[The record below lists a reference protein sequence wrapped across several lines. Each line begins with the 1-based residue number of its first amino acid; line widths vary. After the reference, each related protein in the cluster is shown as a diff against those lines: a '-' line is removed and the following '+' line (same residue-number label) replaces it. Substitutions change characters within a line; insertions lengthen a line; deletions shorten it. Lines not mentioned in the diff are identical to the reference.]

1 MILRHALLAA
11 VITGIA
17 ATASAQTPSTA
28 PGQPPATTVTTDM
41 PAPNAAD
48 ARKLIGRNVKNPNND
63 TIGEIKSVYI
73 TPDGKVDSVMVG
85 VGGFLG
91 VGEREV
97 RLAWKDLQ
105 VMDNGEK
112 VVVNMTKDQLKAQP
126 PYQYADQKYRG
137 TVFGDSTPR
146 PAPQA
151 RPGAPDDRRT
161 MTDNA
166 RPRTGGAFNSAGD
179 VAASALV
186 GATVKNGQNETVGSI
201 DDVYVDPNGSAKSV
215 VISVGGFLGVGARH
229 INIPWSA
236 VKVQR
241 EGDRSLVVLINATKD
256 SLKAM
261 PEYKYGN

>member
-1 MILRHALLAA
+1 MLKRTLMVSAIAVLCALPAMA
-11 VITGIA
+11 NDGIA
-17 ATASAQTPSTA
+17 TGGPQSLQLAQAQNS
-28 PGQPPATTVTTDM
+28 GV
-41 PAPNAAD
+41 D
-48 ARKLIGRNVKNPNND
+48 AKKLIGRDVKNMQNE
-63 TIGEIKSVYI
+63 TIGEIESVHI
-73 TPDGKVDSVMVG
+73 NGAGKVDAVVVS

-91 VGEREV
+91 VGERLVAISWSE
-97 RLAWKDLQ
+97 LQ
-105 VMDNGEK
+105 IAPNGEK
-112 VVVNMTKDQLKAQP
+112 VVVNMTKDQLKAQA

-166 RPRTGGAFNSAGD
+166 RPRTGGPFNSAGD

-201 DDVYVDPNGSAKSV
+201 DDVYVDPNGNAKSV

-229 INIPWSA
+229 VNIPWSA

-241 EGDRSLVVLINATKD
+241 DGDRSLVVLINATKD
-256 SLKAM
+256 TLKAM